1 MGQDSVFIV
10 PSEYLDD
17 LEGFEDTGWIRPQL
31 LEDPD
36 NDKAHWN
43 TVIIPREMEVNHS
56 DEDIMQYMLQNVRT
70 QRAIVSASAMHNLGM
85 ICISLPVPVST
96 ASTAIILAR
105 AEADVYKWLKFIR
118 AGIVTL
124 DRKVI
129 FGRQSWA
136 IER

>member
-10 PSEYLDD
+10 PSEHLDG
-17 LEGFEDTGWIRPQL
+17 LEGFEDAGWVGPQL
-31 LEDPD
+31 WEDPD
-36 NDKAHWN
+36 NDKAHWI
-43 TVIIPREMEVNHS
+43 TVIIPQEMENNHS
-56 DEDIMQYMLQNVRT
+56 EEDIMQYMPQNVRT

-85 ICISLPVPVST
+85 VCISLPVPVST
-96 ASTAIILAR
+96 ASTTAILAR

-124 DRKVI
+124 DWKVI

-136 IER
+136 IEP